1 MFTVE
6 HEFDA
11 TVITLI
17 DQGAVP
23 LCEDV
28 KIQLF
33 SERITI
39 EQYHPQ
45 TDQIQQVTLSPEQV
59 NDLAASLNLPE
70 GAYQLRPYKDT

>member
-1 MFTVE
+1 MFTIE

-17 DQGAVP
+17 DQGAAP

-33 SERITI
+33 SEQVII
-39 EQYHPQ
+39 EQYNSQ
-45 TDQIQQVTLSPEQV
+45 TDQMNKVILSPEQI

-70 GAYQLRPYKDT
+70 GAYQLKPYKDP